1 MDKNYILHK
10 YLNGEAT
17 AEEIAQLKESPEY
30 ASYIKI
36 SDLTGEFTT
45 PSFDAEGNKKAID
58 AKIGDPKVRT
68 LSPFGM
74 FIRVAAAVMVLLAGY
89 LYVSTLDTTVN
100 TGIAAKETFL
110 LPDNSEVVL
119 NASSEIVY
127 NKKKWNDNRAL
138 SLEGEAYFK
147 VEKGSKFSVKTSQ
160 GIVSVLGTQF
170 NVFSRDTIF
179 NINCYEGLVSVQF
192 NDTLIKLP
200 AGNKLKIENGTL
212 VVHTQSNTQLPSWIT
227 NESSFDNASLA
238 TVIEEL
244 QRQYPIQ
251 ITSQNTIVN
260 KRFSGSFTHQDLMI
274 ALRSVFDPL
283 QLEFTVEGDQVHV
296 YAPKDK

>member
-1 MDKNYILHK
+1 MHK

-36 SDLTGEFTT
+36 SEVTGEFTT

-74 FIRVAAAVMVLLAGY
+74 FIRVAAVVMVLLAGY

-138 SLEGEAYFK
+138 ALEGEAYFK

-212 VVHTQSNTQLPSWIT
+212 VVHTQSNTQSPSWIT

>member
-1 MDKNYILHK
+1 MTMDKNYILHK

-17 AEEIAQLKESPEY
+17 AEEIARLKESPEY

-36 SDLTGEFTT
+36 ADTTAEFAT
-45 PSFDAEGNKKAID
+45 PSFNAEGNKEAID
-58 AKIGDPKVRT
+58 SKINDPKVRT

-74 FIRVAAAVMVLLAGY
+74 FIRVAAVVSVLLAGY
-89 LYVSTLDTTVN
+89 LYISTLDTTVS

-127 NKKKWNDNRAL
+127 NKKKWNDDRSLAL
-138 SLEGEAYFK
+138 DGEAYFK
-147 VEKGSKFSVKTSQ
+147 VEKGSKFSVNTPQ
-160 GIVSVLGTQF
+160 GVVSVLGTQF

-179 NINCYEGLVSVQF
+179 NINCYEGLVSVRF

-212 VVHTQSNTQLPSWIT
+212 VVHTQSNTRSPSWIS

-260 KRFSGSFTHQDLMI
+260 KRFSGVLHI
-274 ALRSVFDPL
+274 
-283 QLEFTVEGDQVHV
+283 
-296 YAPKDK
+296 KI

>member
-36 SDLTGEFTT
+36 SEVTGEFTT

-74 FIRVAAAVMVLLAGY
+74 FIRVAAVVMVLLAGY

-138 SLEGEAYFK
+138 ALEGEAYFK

-212 VVHTQSNTQLPSWIT
+212 VVHTQSNTQSPSWIT

>member
-10 YLNGEAT
+10 YLNGEASP
-17 AEEIAQLKESPEY
+17 EEIARLKESPEY
-30 ASYIKI
+30 AAYVKI
-36 SDLTGEFTT
+36 ADATAEFET
-45 PSFDAEGNKKAID
+45 PAFNVESNKKAID
-58 AKIGDPKVRT
+58 SKLKDPKVRT
-68 LSPFGM
+68 IRPLAM
-74 FIRVAAAVMVLLAGY
+74 ILRVAAVVAVLLAGY
-89 LYVSTLDTTVN
+89 LYLSTLDTTVT

-110 LPDNSEVVL
+110 LPDNSEVIL

-127 NKKKWNDNRAL
+127 NTKKWNNNRTLAL
-138 SLEGEAYFK
+138 DGEAYFK
-147 VEKGSKFSVKTSQ
+147 VEKGSKFSVKTQQ

-179 NINCYEGLVSVQF
+179 NVNCFEGLVSVQF

-212 VVHTQSNTQLPSWIT
+212 VVHTQSTKQSPSWIT
-227 NESSFDNASLA
+227 NESSFDNAGLA
-238 TVIEEL
+238 TVIKEL
-244 QRQYPIQ
+244 ERQYPIT

-296 YAPKDK
+296 YAPKNK

>member
-74 FIRVAAAVMVLLAGY
+74 FIRVAAVVMVLLAGY